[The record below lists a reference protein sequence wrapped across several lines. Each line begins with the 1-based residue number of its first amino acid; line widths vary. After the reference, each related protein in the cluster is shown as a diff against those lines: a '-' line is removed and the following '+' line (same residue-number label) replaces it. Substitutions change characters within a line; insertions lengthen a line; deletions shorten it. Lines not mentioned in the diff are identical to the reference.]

1 MKSIERAFNQAVTAS
16 MPDMEQLLENIL
28 ATDVT
33 PMTSPDSIVRQQP
46 QKQHGER
53 FLSWLKDVYS
63 RLFLQPALLCSL
75 CLLLILCLSTG
86 AAINSVYIKT
96 DTLVAIDVNPSIEL
110 STNKKNK
117 VISVNAKNKDADIIL
132 EDMELINV
140 DLNIAVNAIIGSM
153 LKHGYLQDDE
163 NTVLISVSNKKGEK
177 ARQIQNKIEE
187 DFVNSLKV
195 VDRQANFIKQEVSK
209 DNDLEEMANEL
220 NISIGKLQFIN
231 QILELD
237 DTLDITVLASM
248 SMNELAAL
256 AQKYELLPTEQ
267 APSPATSES
276 PKKPVKAEEITKPAD
291 PDSNSTLPDNNT
303 STHDDVSNNNSKPG
317 KLNGDEPD
325 NVEDDDDYEYNDNDD
340 DDDWGTDWEDEE
352 DDNNSSNPSDNITP
366 ESPGK
371 LNNTKPT
378 EGVKESGEE

>member
-16 MPDMEQLLENIL
+16 MPDMDQLLENTL
-28 ATDVT
+28 ATDIT

-75 CLLLILCLSTG
+75 CLLLVLCLSTG

-117 VISVNAKNKDADIIL
+117 VISVNAKNEDADIIL

-163 NTVLISVSNKKGEK
+163 NTILISVSNKKEEK
-177 ARQIQNKIEE
+177 AKQIQNKIEE
-187 DFVNSLKV
+187 DFVSSLKV

-209 DNDLEEMANEL
+209 DNDLEELANEL

-256 AQKYELLPTEQ
+256 AQQYELIPTEPVHTPTPNGTQ
-267 APSPATSES
+267 
-276 PKKPVKAEEITKPAD
+276 KKPVKIEEETKPAD
-291 PDSNSTLPDNNT
+291 SENNSTIPDSNT
-303 STHDDVSNNNSKPG
+303 STHDDVSNNTSKPG

-325 NVEDDDDYEYNDNDD
+325 NAEDGDDYEYDYEYD
-340 DDDWGTDWEDEE
+340 DDDWDTDWEDEE
-352 DDNNSSNPSDNITP
+352 DDNNSPNPSDNITP
-366 ESPGK
+366 EAPGK

-378 EGVKESGEE
+378 ESTYNEDEE

>member
-1 MKSIERAFNQAVTAS
+1 MKSIERALNQAVTAS
-16 MPDMEQLLENIL
+16 MPDMDILLKNIL
-28 ATDVT
+28 AADIT

-46 QKQHGER
+46 PKQNNKS

-63 RLFLQPALLCSL
+63 RLFLQPALLFSL
-75 CLLLILCLSTG
+75 CFLLVLCLSTG
-86 AAINSVYIKT
+86 AVINTVYIKT

-117 VISVNAKNKDADIIL
+117 VISVNAKNEDADIIL

-163 NTVLISVSNKKGEK
+163 NTVLISVSNKKEEK

-187 DFVNSLKV
+187 DFVTSLKV
-195 VDRQANFIKQEVSK
+195 VDRHANFIKQEVSK
-209 DNDLEEMANEL
+209 NNDLEEMANEL

-237 DTLDITVLASM
+237 DTLDITILAGM

-256 AQKYELLPTEQ
+256 AQEYELLPKEQ
-267 APSPATSES
+267 APSPSTSES
-276 PKKPVKAEEITKPAD
+276 PKKPVKVEPNTTPSGSEDNNTKP
-291 PDSNSTLPDNNT
+291 DSNT
-303 STHDDVSNNNSKPG
+303 STHDDLSTSTPG
-317 KLNGDEPD
+317 KLDNDKPD
-325 NVEDDDDYEYNDNDD
+325 NTENEDVGDNDSD
-340 DDDWGTDWEDEE
+340 EDWDMDWEDE
-352 DDNNSSNPSDNITP
+352 DVDNDNDNSNSSDNITP
-366 ESPGK
+366 EAPGK
-371 LNNTKPT
+371 LNTTKPT
-378 EGVKESGEE
+378 EGAKENAEE

>member
-1 MKSIERAFNQAVTAS
+1 MKSIERAFNRAVTAS
-16 MPDMEQLLENIL
+16 MPDMDQLLENIL
-28 ATDVT
+28 ATDIT

-75 CLLLILCLSTG
+75 CLLLVLCLSTG

-117 VISVNAKNKDADIIL
+117 VISVNAKNEDADIIL

-163 NTVLISVSNKKGEK
+163 NTILISVSNKKEEK
-177 ARQIQNKIEE
+177 AKQIQNKIEE
-187 DFVNSLKV
+187 DFVSSLKV
-195 VDRQANFIKQEVSK
+195 VNRQANFIKQEVSK
-209 DNDLEEMANEL
+209 DNDLEELANEL

-256 AQKYELLPTEQ
+256 AQQYELIPTEPVHTPTPNGTQ
-267 APSPATSES
+267 
-276 PKKPVKAEEITKPAD
+276 KKPVKIEEETKPAD
-291 PDSNSTLPDNNT
+291 SENNSTIPDSNT
-303 STHDDVSNNNSKPG
+303 STHDDVSNNTSKPG

-325 NVEDDDDYEYNDNDD
+325 NAEDGDDYEYDDEYD
-340 DDDWGTDWEDEE
+340 DDDWDTDWEDEE
-352 DDNNSSNPSDNITP
+352 DDNNSPNPSDNITP
-366 ESPGK
+366 EAPGK

-378 EGVKESGEE
+378 ESTYNEDEE

>member
-1 MKSIERAFNQAVTAS
+1 MKSIERAFNRAVTAS
-16 MPDMEQLLENIL
+16 MPDMDQLLENIL
-28 ATDVT
+28 ATDIT

-75 CLLLILCLSTG
+75 CLLLVLCLSTG

-117 VISVNAKNKDADIIL
+117 VISVNAKNEDADIIL

-163 NTVLISVSNKKGEK
+163 NTILISVSNKKEEK
-177 ARQIQNKIEE
+177 AKQIQNKIEE
-187 DFVNSLKV
+187 DFVSSLKV

-209 DNDLEEMANEL
+209 DNDLEELANEL

-256 AQKYELLPTEQ
+256 AQQYELIPTEPVHTPTPNGTQ
-267 APSPATSES
+267 
-276 PKKPVKAEEITKPAD
+276 KKPVKIEEETKPAD
-291 PDSNSTLPDNNT
+291 SENNSTIPDSNT
-303 STHDDVSNNNSKPG
+303 STHDDVSNNTSKPG

-325 NVEDDDDYEYNDNDD
+325 NAEDGDDYEYDDEYD
-340 DDDWGTDWEDEE
+340 DDDWDTDWEDEE
-352 DDNNSSNPSDNITP
+352 DDNNSPNPSDNITP
-366 ESPGK
+366 EAPGK

-378 EGVKESGEE
+378 ESTYNEDEE